1 MPVNGYKREKRTNP
15 GNDPRRC
22 LTCTRSV
29 FPYSIKRGKLIANL
43 NGRRRLAESSYE
55 KTRSTNTMPKGNAM
69 DKHLEHEHKRQ
80 EKTSGGF
87 METRSTDDSSNR
99 GKKSAYSPSGDRRH
113 TNDLDPKR
121 EAGLNKREEEL
132 LTE

>member
-1 MPVNGYKREKRTNP
+1 M
-15 GNDPRRC
+15 
-22 LTCTRSV
+22 
-29 FPYSIKRGKLIANL
+29 IANL

-87 METRSTDDSSNR
+87 TETRSTDDSSNR